1 VQLTG
6 VLDFENSALKVPL
19 LLDDVVIE
27 ETVILSQAEGKS
39 LGITRSVHAGVMA
52 LRLRLEHSL
61 ELVGSSG
68 GPVMLRGSHIGG
80 DLDCAMATFRKG
92 EYGAA
97 FIGDEIHVEGT
108 INLNG
113 MHAEGVQ
120 LANATI
126 GGVLDC
132 SGAELIQPQGAAL
145 VADGARVGGSVFLR
159 DGFRALG
166 EVRLISA
173 TIGGNFECISA
184 EFTCESGSAALVANG
199 AKVAGSMY
207 LSRGFIAQ
215 GEVRLIGAM
224 IDGVLNCGGG
234 RFHNPGG
241 DALTADN
248 LRVTASMF
256 LRNGFHAEGVV
267 RLPNATIGSTLDC
280 YQGTFHNTYGYS
292 LAGQGLTIAGG
303 LVWRGVFDVTG
314 ALSLVSAHVGDLVDD
329 PQSWRFE
336 FMTFRLQ
343 GLRVDRFV
351 DEGVEWTWQERRA
364 WLDAADYS
372 GPGPYEMVLRW
383 YRSIG
388 RDRDARKIAIA
399 KEDARTA
406 TLRSWRRWPRVAWRL
421 LSSYGYER
429 ERSVVGLLTV
439 LYLWGVVEF
448 GFFTEMVLARPSEV
462 YRFNEWVYS
471 FDILFPVID
480 LRQATQW
487 APAGTSGLVTMWV
500 LIIAG
505 WALSLALV
513 AIISGLYAKKE

>member
-1 VQLTG
+1 
-6 VLDFENSALKVPL
+6 
-19 LLDDVVIE
+19 
-27 ETVILSQAEGKS
+27 
-39 LGITRSVHAGVMA
+39 
-52 LRLRLEHSL
+52 
-61 ELVGSSG
+61 
-68 GPVMLRGSHIGG
+68 
-80 DLDCAMATFRKG
+80 
-92 EYGAA
+92 
-97 FIGDEIHVEGT
+97 
-108 INLNG
+108 
-113 MHAEGVQ
+113 
-120 LANATI
+120 
-126 GGVLDC
+126 
-132 SGAELIQPQGAAL
+132 
-145 VADGARVGGSVFLR
+145 
-159 DGFRALG
+159 
-166 EVRLISA
+166 
-173 TIGGNFECISA
+173 
-184 EFTCESGSAALVANG
+184 
-199 AKVAGSMY
+199 
-207 LSRGFIAQ
+207 
-215 GEVRLIGAM
+215 M

-292 LAGQGLTIAGG
+292 LAGQGHTIAGG

-406 TLRSWRRWPRVAWRL
+406 TLRSWRMWPRVA
-421 LSSYGYER
+421 
-429 ERSVVGLLTV
+429 
-439 LYLWGVVEF
+439 
-448 GFFTEMVLARPSEV
+448 
-462 YRFNEWVYS
+462 
-471 FDILFPVID
+471 
-480 LRQATQW
+480 
-487 APAGTSGLVTMWV
+487 
-500 LIIAG
+500 
-505 WALSLALV
+505 
-513 AIISGLYAKKE
+513 